1 MKSLIAIASLLYVSI
16 AAADPSGAAADTA
29 HRYMIERTFPKGAL
43 EGLDADTKAQ
53 VNANNA
59 KLDVRWIKSFTN
71 AEKTKTYCVY
81 EAPSEA
87 AVRKAAKVNALPV
100 DSVMEIPFDIES
112 ESDRQQTQTA
122 AAK

>member
-16 AAADPSGAAADTA
+16 AAADPSGAAADAT

-43 EGLDADTKAQ
+43 EGLDADTKAK

-71 AEKTKTYCVY
+71 VEKTKTYCVY

-87 AVRKAAKVNALPV
+87 AVRKAAEVNALPV

-112 ESDRQQTQTA
+112 ESGKQQTQTA
-122 AAK
+122 AVK